1 MFASRLFILTT
12 LVACTVVPATHCW
25 AQAYG
30 LEGIVED
37 NDLRWFEPA
46 DLDLDGRLEKEAG
59 YFLKIKKEGLFV
71 SGERVE
77 IGDPDTIV
85 QSEQVYS
92 DRTQEQAQI
101 LIDNFFLNNPTSNP
115 NLDLV
120 EQSFG
125 VDFQEVGGNVV
136 TVPVDITGV
145 DGDGNP
151 ITITVNIP
159 QVDVVTESAP
169 DSFIIRNSILDAT
182 PQAELG
188 WGEEYEF
195 GHSDGE
201 RGWMA
206 RVLDGPEVN
215 SGGIFGAGEGSPY
228 TSQSSDPDRLA
239 NTDPYYG
246 GSPIDADGDGR
257 LDTVGDIN
265 DIYALG
271 FGSVAVNFSA
281 PEDYFVGFR
290 DYVLNGDPSAGTQ
303 TGPIYYIGNYG
314 GVEDD
319 DEFDDVDVPAIA
331 DDLDGDAGTFFLI
344 LGDINGDGDVDDDEV
359 VGTFIDFGDLYEFNV
374 FFDQVDVRNR
384 VELDGVELMFTH
396 ELDRGHKLDRGRRDD
411 MQLRYGVSYLRFRD
425 DFNFEGLGSILGR
438 TSVDHET
445 DNQFVGPSVGLRWR
459 RDHGNWDFSLD
470 TQVTLSYNIVD
481 HRQNGIFGE
490 ELIPGALNRPI
501 NGRTYTSVDSKHE
514 DDFSPMAEL
523 RAEARYKITKAL
535 AVTVGYK
542 AKFIDNIQRSS
553 DAVVYSNEWGIN
565 SKKSDVFIN
574 GVTFGVE
581 FRH

>member
-12 LVACTVVPATHCW
+12 LVACTVVPATQCR

-46 DLDLDGRLEKEAG
+46 ELDLDGRLEKETG
-59 YFLKIKKEGLFV
+59 YFLKIKKEGLFIT
-71 SGERVE
+71 GERVE
-77 IGDPDTIV
+77 IGDPDTV
-85 QSEQVYS
+85 VLSEQVYG
-92 DRTQEQAQI
+92 DTTLEEAQQNVD
-101 LIDNFFLNNPTSNP
+101 LFFINNPTTAA
-115 NLDLV
+115 DLGLLATTL
-120 EQSFG
+120 G
-125 VDFQEVGGNVV
+125 VGFQEVGGVVV
-136 TVPVDITGV
+136 TVPVTVSVTDDAGV
-145 DGDGNP
+145 TTD
-151 ITITVNIP
+151 TIVNVP
-159 QVDVVTESAP
+159 QVDQILESAP
-169 DSFIIRNSILDAT
+169 DAFIVRNSILDAT
-182 PQAELG
+182 PKAELG

-195 GHSDGE
+195 GHSDGK
-201 RGWMA
+201 RGWLM

-215 SGGIFGAGEGSPY
+215 SGGTFGAGEGSPY
-228 TSQSSDPDRLA
+228 TSQSSDPNGLA
-239 NTDPYYG
+239 NTDPFYG
-246 GSPIDADGDGR
+246 GSPVDADGDGR
-257 LDTVGDIN
+257 LDTVGDLN

-271 FGSVAVNFSA
+271 FGSVAVNFAA
-281 PEDYFVGFR
+281 PEDYFVGLR
-290 DYVLNGDPSAGTQ
+290 DYVLNGDPTAGTQ
-303 TGPIYYIGNYG
+303 TGPIFYIGNYG
-314 GVEDD
+314 AINDD
-319 DEFDDVDVPAIA
+319 DDFDLDVPAIS
-331 DDLDGDAGTFFLI
+331 DDLDGDGDTFFLI

-411 MQLRYGVSYLRFRD
+411 LQLRYGVSFLRFRD

-438 TSVDHET
+438 TTVNHEV
-445 DNQFVGPSVGLRWR
+445 DNQIVGPSVGIRWR
-459 RDHGNWDFSLD
+459 RDHGKWDFSLD
-470 TQVTLSYNIVD
+470 SQVSLAYNIVD

-501 NGRTYTSVDSKHE
+501 LGRTFTGVDSQHD
-514 DDFSPMAEL
+514 DDFSPMAEI

-553 DAVVYSNEWGIN
+553 EAIVWSNEWGIN
-565 SKKSDVFIN
+565 PTKSDVFIN
-574 GVTFGVE
+574 GITMGVE